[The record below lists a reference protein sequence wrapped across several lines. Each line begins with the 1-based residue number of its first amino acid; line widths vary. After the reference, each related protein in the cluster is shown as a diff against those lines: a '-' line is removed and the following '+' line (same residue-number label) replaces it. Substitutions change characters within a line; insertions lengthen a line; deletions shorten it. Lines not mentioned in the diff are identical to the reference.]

1 MRSTRKTRISQVW
14 AEYNP
19 HAVTL
24 FGIHAV
30 ELIQTAAFHVGDWS
44 GLHTAL
50 AVGMVASAVN
60 VIKGK

>member
-1 MRSTRKTRISQVW
+1 MRSTRKTWFSQAW
-14 AEYNP
+14 TDYSP

-30 ELIQTAAFHVGDWS
+30 ELIQTAVFHVGDWG

-50 AVGMVASAVN
+50 AVGMVASAVQTL
-60 VIKGK
+60 KGK